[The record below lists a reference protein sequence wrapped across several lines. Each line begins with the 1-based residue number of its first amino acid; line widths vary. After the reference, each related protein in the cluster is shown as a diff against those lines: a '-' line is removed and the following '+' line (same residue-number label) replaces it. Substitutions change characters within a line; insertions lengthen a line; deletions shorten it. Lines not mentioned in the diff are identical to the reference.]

1 MKRRGVETV
10 RRMCRDI
17 IHSDQPALDLLSS
30 DYIAPSFLSPRVLL
44 LTFFSLSLPLGN
56 YYKQFRQL
64 MATYRALSKRHS
76 L

>member
-10 RRMCRDI
+10 RRICRDI
-17 IHSDQPALDLLSS
+17 IHSNQPALDLFSS
-30 DYIAPSFLSPRVLL
+30 DYISRLFSFPSRP
-44 LTFFSLSLPLGN
+44 LTSVFFLGN

-64 MATYRALSKRHS
+64 MATYRVLSIRHS